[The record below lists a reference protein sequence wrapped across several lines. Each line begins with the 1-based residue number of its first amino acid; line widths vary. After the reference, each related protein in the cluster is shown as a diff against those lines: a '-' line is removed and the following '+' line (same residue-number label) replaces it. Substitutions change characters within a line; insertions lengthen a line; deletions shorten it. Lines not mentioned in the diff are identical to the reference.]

1 MRRWWVSPPP
11 AVGLEIAVGRV
22 TALAVSARRD
32 GPVVAAHASEPLPE
46 GALAPGLTAENLADP
61 AAVGAAVRRVLG
73 AVGRPRRVALVIPD
87 AAAKVSLV
95 RFAKVPARRDDLE
108 ALIRHQVRKA
118 VPFPIETAQVGFCR
132 GATTEAGHE
141 FVVAVARREIVEAY
155 EGVCRRAG
163 ADPGLV
169 DLASFD
175 LANVVILGDRRTG
188 GAPAGDWLLV
198 HLTPRSSTLLIVRG
212 EALIFYRHRSLADG
226 EPLVDLVHQTA
237 MYYED
242 RLNGAGFARV
252 VLAAS
257 GEVVAREVAGARQ
270 TLEERLAAPVEVI
283 DPGRAAPLTDRIAA
297 SPDLLAA
304 LAPPLG
310 AVLREAA

>member
-11 AVGLEIAVGRV
+11 AAGLEIAAGRV

-32 GPVVAAHASEPLPE
+32 GPVVAAHATEPLPE
-46 GALAPGLTAENLADP
+46 GAVTPGLTAENLADP
-61 AAVGAAVRRVLG
+61 AAVGDAVRRALG
-73 AVGRPRRVALVIPD
+73 AVGRPRRVALVVPD
-87 AAAKVSLV
+87 AVAKVSIV
-95 RFAKVPARRDDLE
+95 RFEKVPARREDLE

-118 VPFPIETAQVGFCR
+118 VPFPIETAQVAFCP
-132 GATTEAGHE
+132 GVASEAGHE
-141 FVVAVARREIVEAY
+141 FVVAVARREVVEAY

-169 DLASFD
+169 DLASFG
-175 LANVVILGDRRTG
+175 LANVVILGDRRAG

-198 HLTPRSSTLLIVRG
+198 HLTPQASTLLIVRG
-212 EALIFYRHRSLADG
+212 EALIFYRHRSVADG

-257 GEVVAREVAGARQ
+257 GEVVAREAAGARR
-270 TLEERLAAPVEVI
+270 TLEERLAAPVEVL
-283 DPGRAAPLTDRIAA
+283 DPVRAASLTDRIVA